1 MRVLAW
7 MRWSALVLL
16 LNLPT
21 GCGPSEPADAPKE
34 NNSTAA
40 APTSGEAQSAATA
53 STNAPK
59 VSRFGQPDEAVR
71 QFLAALKSGDQTRAT
86 SMLSVKAQKEMARTD
101 AAIRPPGS
109 DTADFKVTEVEY
121 LGPEKTGAHV
131 LSTWTDEES
140 GKSTTHE
147 IVWILRNEDG
157 GWAIAGMATKVFE
170 DQPPLILNFEDPL
183 DAQRKRTAVDAE
195 IARRQ
200 QPAETTA
207 KAPAAEKRR

>member
-1 MRVLAW
+1 MRVQVW
-7 MRWSALVLL
+7 MRWSAFVLL
-16 LNLPT
+16 MSLPI
-21 GCGPSEPADAPKE
+21 GCGPSESTDAPKE

-40 APTSGEAQSAATA
+40 ATTPGETQSAADNTA
-53 STNAPK
+53 APT
-59 VSRFGQPDEAVR
+59 VSRFQQPDEAVR
-71 QFLAALKSGDQTRAT
+71 QFLSALKAGDQSRAT

-109 DTADFKVTEVEY
+109 NTADFKVTEVEY
-121 LGPEKTGAHV
+121 LGPEKSGAHV
-131 LSTWTDEES
+131 LSTWTDKES
-140 GKSTTHE
+140 GKATTHE
-147 IVWILRNEDG
+147 IVWILRHEDG

-195 IARRQ
+195 IARRT

-207 KAPAAEKRR
+207 KAPAKEKRR